1 MAGAVL
7 EHHRVVRRGGVEQGP
22 VGVALFPQRVVVVA
36 LGDDPRT
43 RLRTLG
49 ADVLP
54 QPAGDFLQV
63 GAFIQRHLEQ
73 GVGRGGKV
81 TVRVDEGGQQGVPLQ
96 IHPPRPGPGQ
106 LAGFL
111 PRPRQDDP
119 AVPHQQ
125 GLSCARAVLQG
136 QHRAVFKQGVHTHP
150 PVCLRV
156 SVSVCPITRIAPAG
170 RLCQLLEVPGGLQ
183 AAKHPGR

>member
-1 MAGAVL
+1 MRPPDGAGVSPGIKHPHMAGAVL
-7 EHHRVVRRGGVEQGP
+7 EHHRVVRRGGVEQDP
-22 VGVALFPQRVVVVA
+22 VGVALFPQRVMVVA
-36 LGDDPRT
+36 LGDDPRA

-119 AVPHQQ
+119 AP
-125 GLSCARAVLQG
+125 SS
-136 QHRAVFKQGVHTHP
+136 
-150 PVCLRV
+150 RV
-156 SVSVCPITRIAPAG
+156 STAPFSNKVSIRILPSAFVSQFQCVQSP
-170 RLCQLLEVPGGLQ
+170 E
-183 AAKHPGR
+183 